1 MTSLIDFVVRL
12 DGIDLNETY
21 RMLLKPAL
29 QYLIHEI
36 KRRKC

>member
-21 RMLLKPAL
+21 HMLLRQHYSILSTK
-29 QYLIHEI
+29 
-36 KRRKC
+36 